1 MYLNEVL
8 VLYNCLDL
16 KIKHK
21 SQSKFMIPRE
31 AIEDILKQSE
41 SENNLID
48 ILNSNDWEAQ

>member
-48 ILNSNDWEAQ
+48 ILNGNDWEVQ